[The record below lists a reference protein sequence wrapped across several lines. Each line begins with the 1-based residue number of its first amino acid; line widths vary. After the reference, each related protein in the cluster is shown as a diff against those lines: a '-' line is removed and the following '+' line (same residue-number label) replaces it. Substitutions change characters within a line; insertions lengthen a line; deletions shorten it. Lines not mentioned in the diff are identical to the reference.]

1 MHLAIMEGL
10 RANNVEMQTSAGF
23 LPFQIL
29 HFPRQLFCS
38 HSQGTVQVKT
48 RLLNTAAKSI
58 ALHFV

>member
-1 MHLAIMEGL
+1 MHLTIMEGL
-10 RANNVEMQTSAGF
+10 RTNNVEMQTSASF

-38 HSQGTVQVKT
+38 HSQRTVQVQT